1 MSTLTDRI
9 PFLGYQLIG
18 WLLWGAVLWAYMH
31 KAVAPHA
38 FNGVGDW
45 AIMMGIHI
53 ATANLTAFLVGPCV
67 TAHCQNHRY
76 IRAILTGM
84 LFLAGIMVF
93 AIGLSIAV
101 QAMTFS
107 IGEHAPPEP
116 EVVNT
121 WQTLLVLFVGVILGS
136 LYYAALWL
144 RQATRLDKI
153 QYEALERELQ
163 SAIDEQTLERLN
175 GQLVPHLIN
184 NLMDTL
190 NYTVK
195 WRPHKVPFMVYA
207 ITEFTKAYGRF
218 GRHSLIP
225 LADELALLE
234 LYIDVIRI
242 RLGYAPHIKIDAATT
257 NGRVRCIPMLLV
269 LLAENMKK
277 YAVLNDSGQP
287 AVISVRVNGRRLTV
301 HTSNRKS
308 HARAVYS
315 THTGLQNLSE
325 RLRLLWGEDA
335 CMKVSGRAETS
346 ELFSVDICCHTEL
359 FA

>member
-38 FNGVGDW
+38 FNGAGDW

-53 ATANLTAFLVGPCV
+53 ATANLTAFFVGPRV
-67 TAHCQNHRY
+67 TTHCQHHRY
-76 IRAILTGM
+76 VSAVLTALM
-84 LFLAGIMVF
+84 LLAGILAF

-107 IGEHAPPEP
+107 VGEHAPPER
-116 EVVNT
+116 EVVNS
-121 WQTLLVLFVGVILGS
+121 WQTLLVLFVGVILGA
-136 LYYAALWL
+136 LYYAALWV

-153 QYEALERELQ
+153 QFEALERKLQ
-163 SAIDEQTLERLN
+163 SAIDEQALERLN

-207 ITEFTKAYGRF
+207 ITQFTKAYGRL

-242 RLGYAPHIKIDAATT
+242 RLGYAPHIKIDAAIP
-257 NGRVRCIPMLLV
+257 NSRARCIPMLLV

-277 YAVLNDSGQP
+277 YAVLNDSGRP
-287 AVISVRVNGRRLTV
+287 AVISVQVNGGRLTV

-308 HARAVYS
+308 HTRAAYS
-315 THTGLQNLSE
+315 THTGLQNLSD
-325 RLRLLWGEDA
+325 RLRLLWGDDA
-335 CMKVSGRAETS
+335 CIKVSGTS
-346 ELFSVDICCHTEL
+346 ETADTFSVNICCHTKL